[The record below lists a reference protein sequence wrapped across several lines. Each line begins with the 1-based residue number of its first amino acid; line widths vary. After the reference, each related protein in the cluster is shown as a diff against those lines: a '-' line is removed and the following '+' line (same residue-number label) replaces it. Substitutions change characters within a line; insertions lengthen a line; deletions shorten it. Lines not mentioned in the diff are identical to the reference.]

1 MNKVIQ
7 EVTQRIVQ
15 RSKDSRSEY
24 LDQMK
29 GLAKDK
35 VSSPPFLVAILPTQW
50 LVVQIKISID

>member
-35 VSSPPFLVAILPTQW
+35 V
-50 LVVQIKISID
+50 